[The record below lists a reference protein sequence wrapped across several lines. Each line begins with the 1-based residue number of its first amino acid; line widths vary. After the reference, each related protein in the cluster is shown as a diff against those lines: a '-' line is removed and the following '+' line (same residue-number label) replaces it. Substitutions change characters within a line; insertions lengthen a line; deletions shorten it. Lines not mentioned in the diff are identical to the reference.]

1 MIFIL
6 RILEDTLFGYHR
18 FSCRSHGLL
27 DLHASDLWGGVVC
40 STVASVVVS
49 TSVRV
54 RVRGDVPP
62 SARWPLRT
70 FRVRVP

>member
-6 RILEDTLFGYHR
+6 RIFEDTLFGYPR